1 MNLILSILAG
11 VLGSAVGGA
20 ARVGVEMLERG
31 GRRGSDEPVVING
44 SLTAAVAGGLL
55 GTLLGGPR
63 RAFWLAAVLSA
74 AGAERLDARIL
85 SRAGIDY
92 GALVDRAVSAA
103 RQAREE
109 MMPAMPEPVE
119 ASAEAPAS

>member
-1 MNLILSILAG
+1 MKLILSILAG
-11 VLGSAVGGA
+11 VAGSAVGAA
-20 ARVGVEMLERG
+20 ARVGVDTLDRG
-31 GRRGSDEPVVING
+31 SRSGSDEPVVVNG
-44 SLTAAVAGGLL
+44 SLTAAVAGGLF

-74 AGAERLDARIL
+74 AGAERLDAKLL

-109 MMPAMPEPVE
+109 MVPSAPEP
-119 ASAEAPAS
+119 AEAPAS